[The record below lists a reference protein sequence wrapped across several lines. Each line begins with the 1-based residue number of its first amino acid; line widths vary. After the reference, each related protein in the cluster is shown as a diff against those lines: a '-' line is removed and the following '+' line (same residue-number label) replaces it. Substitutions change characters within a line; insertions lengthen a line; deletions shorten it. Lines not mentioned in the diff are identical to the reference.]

1 MGELGVAVH
10 EAGDV
15 KDPIPLG
22 VDGVG
27 ERQGAD
33 GVVRDGGAHF
43 FCS

>member
-1 MGELGVAVH
+1 VAVH

-15 KDPIPLG
+15 ENPIPLG

-27 ERQGAD
+27 ERQGA
-33 GVVRDGGAHF
+33 GCVVRDGGTHF